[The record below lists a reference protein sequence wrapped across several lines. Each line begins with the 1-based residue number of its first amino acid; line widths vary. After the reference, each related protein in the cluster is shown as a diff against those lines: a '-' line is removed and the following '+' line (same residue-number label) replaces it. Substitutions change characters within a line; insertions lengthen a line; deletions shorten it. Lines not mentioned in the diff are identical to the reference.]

1 MPQQWCSASIM
12 KVYCGDVFLHNSGW
26 YRPQGFVSFLP
37 QQETDETVLT
47 RSSATV
53 ATQREPALFY
63 SCNWA

>member
-1 MPQQWCSASIM
+1 MPQQWCSASIT
-12 KVYCGDVFLHNSGW
+12 KVYYGDVFLHNSGW